1 MPMSDA
7 VDDLLR
13 AHFAPVTPPPDLA
26 RRALARLREE
36 RAAIERLLGGLAV
49 DASPQGVTSVRPGA
63 QAVPADRGA
72 RRHVEQARDEL
83 AAYLA
88 GGRSWFDVAVD
99 LSAVAPFQRRVLAAA
114 NAIPFGETRPYAW
127 VAERTGAPN
136 AVRAV
141 GTALGRN
148 PVPLIV
154 PCHRVLR
161 SDGGLGGYSLGAG
174 PPLKAALLALER
186 RTPALEGC
194 TTTRIVCRVGCRDLA
209 RVRPDRRV
217 TFASVADAAEV
228 GYRPCRT
235 CRPSDA

>member
-1 MPMSDA
+1 MLPSDA

-13 AHFAPVTPPPDLA
+13 AHFAPAPPPRGLV
-26 RRALARLREE
+26 RRALGRLRAE
-36 RAAIERLLGGLAV
+36 RAAIDRLLGEVAV
-49 DASPQGVTSVRPGA
+49 TAGPQGVTAVRPGT
-63 QAVPADRGA
+63 QAMPLDRAA
-72 RRHVEQARDEL
+72 RRHVERARDEL

-88 GGRSWFDVAVD
+88 GARSWFSVPVD
-99 LSAVAPFQRRVLAAA
+99 LSGVAPFQRRVLDAAA
-114 NAIPFGETRPYAW
+114 AIPFGETRPYAW
-127 VAERTGAPN
+127 IAARTGTPR

-148 PVPLIV
+148 PVPLLV

-174 PPLKAALLALER
+174 PSLKAALLALER

-194 TTTRIVCRVGCRDLA
+194 TTTRIVCRVGCPDLA
-209 RVRPDRRV
+209 RVRGDRRV
-217 TFASVADAAEV
+217 TFASVADAGEV
-228 GYRPCRT
+228 GYRACRT